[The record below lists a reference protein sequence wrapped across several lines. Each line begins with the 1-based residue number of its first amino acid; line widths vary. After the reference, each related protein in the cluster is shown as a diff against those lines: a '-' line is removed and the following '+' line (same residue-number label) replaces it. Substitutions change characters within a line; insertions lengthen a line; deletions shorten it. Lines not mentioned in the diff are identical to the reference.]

1 MDKVTKQR
9 DPKRQAVGRKGH
21 EKYMA
26 KLKEDILKN
35 VGNGG
40 SSSSSNSTNGG
51 INTTND
57 STSGSSNTTNDSTNG
72 GINTTND
79 STSGGSDATS
89 TTTSSTITTYIHG
102 VGAIAVLSL
111 GVCIFIK
118 LMRNPSQPDKDPEKI
133 SKEPEKIS
141 KIRRKML

>member
-9 DPKRQAVGRKGH
+9 DPKRQAAGRKGH

-26 KLKEDILKN
+26 KLTEEILK
-35 VGNGG
+35 NGG
-40 SSSSSNSTNGG
+40 SS
-51 INTTND
+51 
-57 STSGSSNTTNDSTNG
+57 SSNTTNDSTNG

-79 STSGGSDATS
+79 ST
-89 TTTSSTITTYIHG
+89 TTTSSGSTITYIHG

-111 GVCIFIK
+111 GVCIFIIPK
-118 LMRNPSQPDKDPEKI
+118 LMTNQTTSRPQNKSPEKI

-141 KIRRKML
+141 KIRRKMLQ

>member
-9 DPKRQAVGRKGH
+9 DPKQQAAGRKGH

-40 SSSSSNSTNGG
+40 SSSSNSTNGG

-57 STSGSSNTTNDSTNG
+57 STN
-72 GINTTND
+72 
-79 STSGGSDATS
+79 GGSDATS
-89 TTTSSTITTYIHG
+89 TTISSTIYIHG
-102 VGAIAVLSL
+102 VGAIAVWSVLHL
-111 GVCIFIK
+111 Y
-118 LMRNPSQPDKDPEKI
+118 NPKIDEKSI
-133 SKEPEKIS
+133 TA
-141 KIRRKML
+141 

>member
-1 MDKVTKQR
+1 MDRVTKQR
-9 DPKRQAVGRKGH
+9 DPKRQAAGRKGH

-35 VGNGG
+35 GG
-40 SSSSSNSTNGG
+40 SSSSNNTNGG

-57 STSGSSNTTNDSTNG
+57 ST
-72 GINTTND
+72 
-79 STSGGSDATS
+79 
-89 TTTSSTITTYIHG
+89 TTTSSGSATTNFSYIHG
-102 VGAIAVLSL
+102 VGAIVVLSL

-133 SKEPEKIS
+133 SK
-141 KIRRKML
+141 IRRKML

>member
-9 DPKRQAVGRKGH
+9 DPKQQAAGRKAH
-21 EKYMA
+21 EKYVT

-35 VGNGG
+35 VG
-40 SSSSSNSTNGG
+40 SSSSSNSTSGG
-51 INTTND
+51 INTTID
-57 STSGSSNTTNDSTNG
+57 STSG

-79 STSGGSDATS
+79 STSGGCDATS
-89 TTTSSTITTYIHG
+89 TTTSSTITYIHG

-111 GVCIFIK
+111 GVCIFTK
-118 LMRNPSQPDKDPEKI
+118 LMTNPSQLDKDPQKI

>member
-9 DPKRQAVGRKGH
+9 DPKRQAAGRKGH

-35 VGNGG
+35 VGSSNGG
-40 SSSSSNSTNGG
+40 SS
-51 INTTND
+51 
-57 STSGSSNTTNDSTNG
+57 SSNTTNDSTNG

-79 STSGGSDATS
+79 SP
-89 TTTSSTITTYIHG
+89 TTTSSGSTITNFSYIHG
-102 VGAIAVLSL
+102 VGAIVVLSL
-111 GVCIFIK
+111 GVCISIIPK
-118 LMRNPSQPDKDPEKI
+118 LMRNPSQHDKDPEKI

>member
-9 DPKRQAVGRKGH
+9 DPKRQAAGRKGH

-35 VGNGG
+35 VGSSNGG
-40 SSSSSNSTNGG
+40 
-51 INTTND
+51 
-57 STSGSSNTTNDSTNG
+57 SNTTNDSTNG

-79 STSGGSDATS
+79 RTSGGSDAPS
-89 TTTSSTITTYIHG
+89 TTTSSTITNYIHG

-118 LMRNPSQPDKDPEKI
+118 WMRFI
-133 SKEPEKIS
+133 TA
-141 KIRRKML
+141 